1 MNATDGVRRLHA
13 TTSKCCSNHDLDMV
27 MNTTAGVGG
36 IDATMEVDVTRNHD
50 LARVVSATKEGEGS
64 MHPPSMM
71 LLVL

>member
-36 IDATMEVDVTRNHD
+36 IDATMEVDHD
-50 LARVVSATKEGEGS
+50 HARVVSATNEGEGS

-71 LLVL
+71 LLVP